1 KNNFY
6 REQVESVIWR
16 FASPESNFLVLPAGA
31 HIRDEGVVD
40 ITHESLIRKWTTLG
54 GWAEAEAESA
64 KWYQSLVRCA
74 ELYEAGTGGLWRD
87 PELKGALLRSRHDQW
102 NQAWADQY
110 CPGFEAAT
118 KFLKKSKARQTRNR
132 ILVRAA
138 IVFLIVAAA
147 AGYAK
152 YRYDIYRDHVNELNL
167 RKEIEVT
174 AIKQAETYNNVRQL

>member
-1 KNNFY
+1 DGLSAEDQRVAERIFRCLTTMESGRAVRRPARFAKILAVLQAKNNFY

-40 ITHESLIRKWTTLG
+40 ITDESLIRKWTTLG

-118 KFLKKSKARQTRNR
+118 KFL
-132 ILVRAA
+132 
-138 IVFLIVAAA
+138 
-147 AGYAK
+147 
-152 YRYDIYRDHVNELNL
+152 
-167 RKEIEVT
+167 
-174 AIKQAETYNNVRQL
+174 